1 MKNRGLGII
10 ILSGV
15 CVFSSSWAYAA
26 NTKPTAIPQAVSVN
40 EDTSLP
46 ITLEG
51 LDVDAGSRL
60 TYKISGKPTKGTL
73 VLPTGSNI
81 ATYTPKANLSGSD
94 KFTFTVN
101 DGSLTSAIATVSIMI
116 NAVNDAPLATGQN
129 ITLTEDTSKS
139 ITLQASDV
147 DNKTLSY
154 SIVTAPTQGI
164 VTLVGAT
171 ATYKPNANYAGADSF
186 AFAASDGSLVSAP
199 ATVNLVVTPV
209 NDKPVATARTVV
221 VPSTKA
227 STIGLSGSDVDG
239 NNLTYAIVSSP
250 KPKGTLS
257 ALTNGNQVTYTPK
270 AGVTSDTFNFT
281 VKDGKLTSTAATI
294 TIIVRD
300 TVTITDPFLLQ
311 CFGDVVPSVTTDTL
325 NCADIDLSKADLSQL
340 EQLPSLQTL
349 DLSYSN
355 LTNISAL
362 SRLTSLQVLVLDG
375 NNLTSVTDIDDLP
388 ALQELYLRGNA
399 LTNVS
404 TLSRLAK
411 LQVLELGFNTVT
423 TIPSL
428 TSMTGLWRLGLEYN
442 ALVDLAPLSGKTS
455 LKSLDLEYNA
465 ITSTASNIASL
476 NSLTGLNTLLRLE
489 GNRLLD
495 VDALKY
501 IGGTKT
507 LPLTLE
513 DNCLPAIITLP
524 SRIKVVGKSWQFSPS
539 RCGST
544 APVALSKNVEIFQ
557 NTPTTINLDVM
568 DANGNALDPS
578 NPKITYQVASTN
590 QVVGGVV
597 TVAAKGQIRFTP
609 NTANGGYLG
618 SAGMFTFSATYNGQT
633 SRGASVNLRVIHP
646 LLSTCFGDG
655 SSIPTEEALLTSTQ
669 FACAKHSLT
678 DIAILKHY
686 FPKIQALDLTNNQIT
701 DISSLTAQNFPD
713 LRDLY
718 LSGNPL
724 DASDLSS
731 LGVNLP
737 SLNTLFIDNA
747 QLDNNSLMDLFG
759 TADAPKLRLVNYL
772 VLRNNAI
779 TDLQPLLHL
788 SNMAILN
795 LDGNLLTD
803 VAALSPPDPASTLPM
818 PNLSQLSL
826 DQNKL
831 KTIALPRLTKLNYLQ
846 PSHNCIAVIPT
857 VPASVTDF
865 ATNWNT
871 FWKGNQRAVDNTGEC
886 PVYQP

>member
-1 MKNRGLGII
+1 MAKSETI
-10 ILSGV
+10 ILNSFGV
-15 CVFSSSWAYAA
+15 
-26 NTKPTAIPQAVSVN
+26 NTI
-40 EDTSLP
+40 
-46 ITLEG
+46 
-51 LDVDAGSRL
+51 R
-60 TYKISGKPTKGTL
+60 
-73 VLPTGSNI
+73 
-81 ATYTPKANLSGSD
+81 LSG
-94 KFTFTVN
+94 F
-101 DGSLTSAIATVSIMI
+101 
-116 NAVNDAPLATGQN
+116 
-129 ITLTEDTSKS
+129 
-139 ITLQASDV
+139 
-147 DNKTLSY
+147 
-154 SIVTAPTQGI
+154 
-164 VTLVGAT
+164 
-171 ATYKPNANYAGADSF
+171 
-186 AFAASDGSLVSAP
+186 
-199 ATVNLVVTPV
+199 
-209 NDKPVATARTVV
+209 
-221 VPSTKA
+221 
-227 STIGLSGSDVDG
+227 DVDG
-239 NNLTYAIVSSP
+239 DYLTYALASTPQVQ
-250 KPKGTLS
+250 GTLS
-257 ALTNGNQVTYTPK
+257 AITNSNQVIYTPK
-270 AGVTSDTFNFT
+270 AGVTRDAFNFT
-281 VKDGKLTSTAATI
+281 VKDDKLTSTAATI

-300 TVTITDPFLLQ
+300 TITDPFLLQ
-311 CFGDVVPSVTTDTL
+311 CFGSVVPSVTIDTL
-325 NCADIDLSKADLSQL
+325 SCDGVDLSTADLSQL
-340 EQLPSLQTL
+340 SQLPSLQTL
-349 DLSYSN
+349 DLSHTN
-355 LTNISAL
+355 LTNITGLAGVTSLTTLYLDDNKIADINALRTLTNLTQLGLAYNNLQSSTSNTSAL
-362 SRLTSLQVLVLDG
+362 ANLTKLQKLVLDG

-388 ALQELYLRGNA
+388 VLQELYLRGNA

-411 LQVLELGFNTVT
+411 LQVLELGFNTIT

-544 APVALSKNVEIFQ
+544 APVALSKDVEIFQ

-578 NPKITYQVASTN
+578 NPNITYQVASTS

-618 SAGMFTFSATYNGQT
+618 SAGTFTFSATYNGQT
-633 SRGASVNLRVIHP
+633 SRVASVNLRVIHP
-646 LLSTCFGDG
+646 LLSTCFGNG

-686 FPKIQALDLTNNQIT
+686 FPKIQALDLSDNQIT

-724 DASDLSS
+724 DASDLSA

-759 TADAPKLRLVNYL
+759 TADAPKLRFVNYL

-803 VAALSPPDPASTLPM
+803 VAALSPPDPASALPM

-831 KTIALPRLTKLNYLQ
+831 KAITLPRLTKLYFLQ
-846 PSHNCIAVIPT
+846 PSHNCIAVMPT
-857 VPASVTDF
+857 VPASVADF

-871 FWKGNQRAVDNTGEC
+871 YWKGNQRALDNTGEC